1 MMSDELR
8 SLPSAGLH
16 PVLQQALTLAVAANP
31 QEKTPGRYALQGDN
45 IFMNVMQFAT
55 QSPEQKKAE
64 LHQQY
69 IDIQVL
75 LSGEERIL
83 FGLSDSARQCEEM
96 HVEDDYQ
103 LCSQIADEQAI
114 VLKPGRFVIFM
125 PREPHK
131 PGCVVQ
137 APMDIKKVVI
147 KVRASL
153 LQQA

>member
-1 MMSDELR
+1 MMSAELR

-16 PVLQQALTLAVAANP
+16 PVLQQALTLAVAANL
-31 QEKTPGRYALQGDN
+31 QEKTPGRYELQGDN

-64 LHQQY
+64 LHREY

-83 FGLSDSARQCEEM
+83 FGMTDSARQCEEM
-96 HVEDDYQ
+96 HGEDDYQ
-103 LCSQIADEQAI
+103 LCSQIADEQAM

-125 PREPHK
+125 PGEPHK

-153 LQQA
+153 LHT

>member
-31 QEKTPGRYALQGDN
+31 QEKTPGRYELQGDN

-64 LHQQY
+64 LHREY

-83 FGLSDSARQCEEM
+83 FGMTDSARQCEEM
-96 HVEDDYQ
+96 LVEDDYQ
-103 LCSQIADEQAI
+103 LCSQIADEQAM

-125 PREPHK
+125 PGEPHK

-153 LQQA
+153 LHT